1 MHRPARVGRPA
12 CAGRGPRGPT
22 AVASAV
28 GRPGRQRIPADE
40 GRCGAAGD
48 GTQAQQAPGARGEE
62 PRARGHGRRSARRVR
77 RANLAAEL
85 GLLYGRR
92 EVLRLVEPLHQPGIA
107 PPRLLQTQRRTRT
120 APLRSTRPAARR
132 RCRPRTRRRRGGDC
146 ARRRARFTRATTA
159 AATAALCGSYPS
171 LWIGF
176 PSHQHTHPCTSNFE
190 PCAAARM
197 HANSINDSA
206 PQQAC
211 RCSEC
216 GLTMPPSASTR
227 ARRTNQ

>member
-1 MHRPARVGRPA
+1 MHRPARVRRPA
-12 CAGRGPRGPT
+12 CAARGPGGAT

-28 GRPGRQRIPADE
+28 GRPNRPRIPADE

-48 GTQAQQAPGARGEE
+48 GAQLQQAPGARGAE

-77 RANLAAEL
+77 RANLAGEL

-92 EVLRLVEPLHQPGIA
+92 EVRRLVEPLHQPAIA
-107 PPRLLQTQRRTRT
+107 PPAPPSAARTRT
-120 APLRSTRPAARR
+120 APLRSTRPAAHR

-146 ARRRARFTRATTA
+146 ARRRARFARATAA
-159 AATAALCGSYPS
+159 AATAAFCGSYPS

-176 PSHQHTHPCTSNFE
+176 PSHQRAHPCTSNFE

-216 GLTMPPSASTR
+216 GLTMPPLASTR